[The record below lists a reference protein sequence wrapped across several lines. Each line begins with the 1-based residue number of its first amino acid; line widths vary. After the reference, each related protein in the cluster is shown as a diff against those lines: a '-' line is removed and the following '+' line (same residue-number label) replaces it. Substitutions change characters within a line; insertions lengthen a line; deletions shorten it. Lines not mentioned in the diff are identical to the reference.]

1 MENTDDNII
10 QTESEEQTTPNP
22 THPIARTNIPN
33 EKRLILIRAVCDMGM
48 SVKIAAET
56 FEINYA
62 GARSII
68 TKFKKTGNIDKKKRG
83 GKDKSVLKPD
93 ILEKIENLVSQ
104 NPLIT
109 LEEIRR
115 KIIQTEGPGYQISL
129 STVERGLT
137 ELKITVKKIHRELD
151 RVNSPEKILARK

>member
-22 THPIARTNIPN
+22 THPIARNSMPN
-33 EKRLILIRAVCDMGM
+33 EKRLKLIRAVCNMGM
-48 SVKIAAET
+48 GVKIVAGA

-62 GARSII
+62 SARSII
-68 TKFKKTGNIDKKKRG
+68 TKFKKTGNIDKKKRN
-83 GKDKSVLKPD
+83 GKDKSVLKPN

-104 NPLIT
+104 NLLIT

-115 KIIQTEGPGYQISL
+115 KIIQTERSEY
-129 STVERGLT
+129 
-137 ELKITVKKIHRELD
+137 
-151 RVNSPEKILARK
+151 